1 MIEIEI
7 GNMNQQCLNRR
18 ITDWDTL
25 KNELSIWESERN
37 NEKATI
43 NWMFDLDKARSKLT
57 RAYKLTLRTSPN

>member
-57 RAYKLTLRTSPN
+57 RAYKVLNRS